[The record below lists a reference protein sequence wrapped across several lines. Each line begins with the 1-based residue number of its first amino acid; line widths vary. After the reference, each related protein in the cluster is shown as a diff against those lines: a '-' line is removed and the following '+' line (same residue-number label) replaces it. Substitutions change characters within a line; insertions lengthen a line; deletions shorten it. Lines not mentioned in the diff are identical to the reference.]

1 MIAIACNY
9 AKDVNTDRELILTE
23 GMSAMH
29 SIQEPLHILN
39 IRRAREVHQRVIRDN
54 INKYGKIKKFSKNY

>member
-39 IRRAREVHQRVIRDN
+39 IRRARETHQRAIRDN